1 MNCIDFYSELKK
13 ELSVDSTNKEQCCL
27 ITQMPLS
34 DNYITLECNHK
45 FNYLPL
51 YNEVVKQ
58 KACLNSLETTRLKI
72 NEIKCPYCRN
82 INKKI
87 LPFIDIY
94 GVNIVKGVNYPKHL
108 TMKLHSC
115 EWIFKTGKNKGI
127 CCNKPAF
134 KTENGTYCDKHNNS
148 LIKKTNLPNI
158 EDYSSIT
165 KKYKISDLKN
175 ILKSLN
181 LKVSG
186 SKPELINRL
195 LNVNYQFITN

>member
-72 NEIKCPYCRN
+72 I
-82 INKKI
+82 
-87 LPFIDIY
+87 
-94 GVNIVKGVNYPKHL
+94 
-108 TMKLHSC
+108 
-115 EWIFKTGKNKGI
+115 IF
-127 CCNKPAF
+127 
-134 KTENGTYCDKHNNS
+134 
-148 LIKKTNLPNI
+148 
-158 EDYSSIT
+158 
-165 KKYKISDLKN
+165 
-175 ILKSLN
+175 
-181 LKVSG
+181 V
-186 SKPELINRL
+186 
-195 LNVNYQFITN
+195 